1 MVLVM
6 GIATA
11 TVLLAWLSRSGN
23 YYLLPLWERPDSPLH
38 HELRPSG
45 EIGRSL
51 GIIGMSMMAVGVMIY
66 SSRKRLSV
74 LQRKGPMRTWLNVH
88 IYLCL
93 VGPILVTL
101 HSALKFGGFAAWSYW
116 SMFVV
121 AASGV
126 AGRWLYQQFP
136 RSIKGQALS
145 LEETRARQAEVH
157 ERLVQEFKLP
167 AALLADVDA
176 LAKRSVA
183 RVQAHKG
190 LLALPLLL
198 ADDIAR
204 PFRMA
209 ALRRRLAAVR
219 RFPRRELHDI
229 VSMVREQIATA
240 RRIAFLGLF
249 RQLFG
254 WWHLVHT
261 VAFVA
266 MVVLLVL
273 HVAAVMVFG
282 AVSG

>member
-1 MVLVM
+1 VL

-11 TVLLAWLSRSGN
+11 AAVFAYLSTAGQ

-38 HELRPSG
+38 RALRPSG
-45 EIGRSL
+45 EVGRTLGVIGL
-51 GIIGMSMMAVGVMIY
+51 LMMSVGVLIY
-66 SSRKRLSV
+66 SSRKRLGV

-93 VGPILVTL
+93 VGPVLVTF
-101 HSALKFGGFAAWSYW
+101 HSSLKFGGFAAWSYW

-121 AASGV
+121 AASGI

-136 RSIKGQALS
+136 RSIRGQAMS
-145 LEETRARQAEVH
+145 LEETRERQAEVH
-157 ERLVQEFKLP
+157 ERLTRDFKLP
-167 AALLADVDA
+167 PALLTEVDT

-183 RVQAHKG
+183 RVQAHRG
-190 LLALPLLL
+190 LTALPLLL

-204 PFRMA
+204 PFRMK
-209 ALRRRLAAVR
+209 ALRRRLGKLR
-219 RFPRRELHDI
+219 RFPRRELDE
-229 VSMVREQIATA
+229 VVDLVREQIATA

-254 WWHLVHT
+254 WWHHVHT

-273 HVAAVMVFG
+273 HLVTVLVFG
-282 AVSG
+282 VAGG